1 MLQTFIDDSGK
12 AEEPFF
18 VLAGFTSLVER
29 WVEFANAWKLKLQE
43 PPKIRYFK
51 MREAAALRGEFLNF
65 TERQRDRRLEDL
77 IGIINAHASF
87 FVFCEVNRDAWK
99 QAFQKQ
105 ISKTLDSPYYH
116 AYCSI
121 MQSPLIECLC
131 TWCNAIALILY
142 LTMKARPSYA
152 KSLIGG

>member
-116 AYCSI
+116 AYCSQKHGLTPTPYGVGQRFRYYI
-121 MQSPLIECLC
+121 DLYIAGQS
-131 TWCNAIALILY
+131 
-142 LTMKARPSYA
+142 
-152 KSLIGG
+152 GGFP